1 MRFPLLSLLLLALIA
16 PAASAQAPPVWS
28 PNPAQLA
35 GLGPEAVLQ
44 HCAFRPPAGYVL
56 LKTTSFKSGRQE
68 YEFLGPRRPDGSA
81 PTLLVAPQTLAQTGL
96 NWSLPAAMA
105 DLQSHLKGPIEVDKA
120 TETQAGQVG
129 DLPALRF
136 YGRGRQAVNLYI
148 GGPGIKHWR
157 LAHFIVYA
165 VGDDEMSV
173 VALAADQEPH
183 EGAYNPAALNTMEA
197 SLLTLRLTDAPVA
210 PSALYPGQWMPETL
224 RLHALLP
231 ETSAG
236 PLRLRVPRGFV
247 QVPLKQSDANAAL
260 FGWQEGFGADPA
272 TLRISI
278 SSRAPNAPPPVF
290 DGLKAFA
297 ERVLAGEK
305 DGEQNFRATPISYGA
320 TFLGTAGRFTAT
332 GVYTPNGGRPVQRTA
347 TFYVIQTATQTI
359 ELVAA
364 TNDPNG
370 GPVLLQME
378 AAMLS
383 ARYGP

>member
-1 MRFPLLSLLLLALIA
+1 M
-16 PAASAQAPPVWS
+16 
-28 PNPAQLA
+28 
-35 GLGPEAVLQ
+35 
-44 HCAFRPPAGYVL
+44 
-56 LKTTSFKSGRQE
+56 
-68 YEFLGPRRPDGSA
+68 
-81 PTLLVAPQTLAQTGL
+81 VAPQTLAQTGL

-105 DLQSHLKGPIEVDKA
+105 DLQSHLREPIEVDKA

-129 DLPALRF
+129 SQPALRF

-157 LAHFIVYA
+157 LAHFILYA
-165 VGDDEMSV
+165 LGDDEMAV
-173 VALAADQEPH
+173 AALAADQEPH
-183 EGAYNPAALNTMEA
+183 DAPYNPAALNTMEA
-197 SLLTLRLTDAPVA
+197 SLQTLRLTDAPAA
-210 PSALYPGQWMPETL
+210 PAALYPGQWMPETL

-231 ETSAG
+231 ETQAG

-247 QVPLKQSDANAAL
+247 QVVLKQTDQNALL
-260 FGWQEGFGADPA
+260 FGWQGGFGADPA
-272 TLRISI
+272 TLRISV
-278 SSRAPNAPPPVF
+278 SPHAPGAPPPVF

-332 GVYTPNGGRPVQRTA
+332 GAYSPNGRPVQRTA

-359 ELVAA
+359 QLAAA

-370 GPVLLQME
+370 GPALLQME
-378 AAMLS
+378 TAILS
-383 ARYGP
+383 AYYGP